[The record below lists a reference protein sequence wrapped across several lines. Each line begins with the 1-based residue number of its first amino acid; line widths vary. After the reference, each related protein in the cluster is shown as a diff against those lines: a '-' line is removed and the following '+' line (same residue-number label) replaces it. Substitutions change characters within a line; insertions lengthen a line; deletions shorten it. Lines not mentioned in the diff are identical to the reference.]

1 MADRITLET
10 VQEAAA
16 YLQAR
21 TPYRPR
27 VGMVLG
33 SGFSGVAEC
42 ALAPQAFPFG
52 EIPHFVKPTVP
63 GHTGQLVFGQF
74 GGLEV
79 AMMRGRVH
87 FYEGHSAAEITFPIR
102 VLRALGAEVLI
113 VTNAA
118 GGVRRGMRPGDIMA
132 ILDHINLIGLAGH
145 NPLRGPNDDRLG
157 PRFPDMSPAYDP
169 DLLDLLRAEARA
181 QGVPLL
187 EGVYAMV
194 GGPSFETPAEVRF
207 LRTIGADAVGM
218 STAPEVVVARH
229 SGMRVLGISLI
240 TNVAPDSL
248 ARRAEE
254 ETTHEQVLAA
264 GERAVPVL
272 VRLMEGVLRRLAQ
285 IYAK

>member
-1 MADRITLET
+1 MANAITLEI

-16 YLQAR
+16 YLRAR

-33 SGFSGVAEC
+33 SGFSGVAER
-42 ALAPQAFPFG
+42 ALEAQSIPFE

-63 GHTGQLVFGQF
+63 GHMGRLVFGLF

-79 AMMRGRVH
+79 AMMQGRVH
-87 FYEGHSAAEITFPIR
+87 FYEGHDAAEITFPIR
-102 VLRALGAEVLI
+102 ALRAMGAEVLI

-118 GGVRRGMRPGDIMA
+118 GGVRRGMHPGDIMA
-132 ILDHINLIGLAGH
+132 IVDHINLIGLAGH

-169 DLLDLLRAEARA
+169 ALLDLLRAEARA
-181 QGVPLL
+181 QGVRLL

-194 GGPSFETPAEVRF
+194 GGPNFETPAEVRF

-229 SGMRVLGISLI
+229 SGMRVLGVSLI

-248 ARRAEE
+248 ARRSEE

-264 GERAVPVL
+264 GERAMPML
-272 VRLMEGVLRRLAQ
+272 VRLMEGVLKRLAQ
-285 IYAK
+285 TLER

>member
-1 MADRITLET
+1 MVDAITLET
-10 VQEAAA
+10 VQEAAD
-16 YLQAR
+16 YLRAR

-33 SGFSGVAEC
+33 SGFSGVAER
-42 ALAPQAFPFG
+42 ALEAHAFPFE

-63 GHTGQLVFGQF
+63 GHSGRLVFGRF

-79 AMMRGRVH
+79 AMMQGRVH
-87 FYEGHSAAEITFPIR
+87 FYEGHSAAEITLPIR
-102 VLRALGAEVLI
+102 ALRAMGAEVLI

-132 ILDHINLIGLAGH
+132 IVDHINLIGLAGH

-169 DLLDLLRAEARA
+169 ALLDLLRAEARA
-181 QGVPLL
+181 QGVRLL

-207 LRTIGADAVGM
+207 LRAIGADAVGM

-229 SGMRVLGISLI
+229 SGMRVLGLSLI

-248 ARRAEE
+248 ARRLEE

-264 GERAVPVL
+264 GERAMPVL
-272 VRLMEGVLRRLAQ
+272 VRLMEGLLGRLAR
-285 IYAK
+285 ILER